1 MTERQIVAG
10 GEPWG
15 SPGAAKF
22 LAYLKGIVGDEA
34 PRISFLPTAAG
45 DSDSYVAAFLVEM
58 LNAGFKPSVAKLFDR
73 AGQDLRS
80 RLLDQDLIYVGGGNT
95 ANMLAVWRTHGVDEL
110 LREAWENGVILTGTS
125 AGANCWFEASVTD
138 SFGPLGPLRDGLGFL
153 AGSYC
158 PHYDSEPE
166 RRPTFETLIA
176 SGFPEGYAADDTVAL
191 HFVGTDLRE
200 VVAPD
205 EESYAYRV
213 TTAEG
218 SASEARLKP
227 RLLK

>member
-1 MTERQIVAG
+1 MKRQIVAG
-10 GEPWG
+10 GEPCG
-15 SPGAAKF
+15 SPGAEKF
-22 LAYLKGIVGDEA
+22 RAYLKEIAGEES
-34 PRISFLPTAAG
+34 PRICFLPTASG
-45 DSDSYVAAFLVEM
+45 DSDPYVAIFLMEM
-58 LNAGFKPSVAKLFDR
+58 LDAGYRPSVAKLFDR

-80 RLLDQDLIYVGGGNT
+80 KLLDQHLIYVGGGNT

-110 LREAWENGVILTGTS
+110 LREAWESGVILTGTS

-153 AGSYC
+153 EGSYC
-158 PHYDSEPE
+158 PHYDSEPG
-166 RRPTFETLIA
+166 RRPTFEALVA
-176 SGFPEGYAADDTVAL
+176 SGFPEGYAADDAAAL
-191 HFVGTDLRE
+191 HFVGTELHE

-205 EESYAYRV
+205 AGSRAYRV
-213 TTAEG
+213 TSAEG